1 MRPWYTRAL
10 RFVVSQV
17 RGWHVSLV
25 LAAVCGVALFLAF
38 TAHAAPTASTTTTF
52 YACLSSTGKDYLYN
66 VSTTTAPTCN
76 GADPV
81 VQWNDPGPVGPQGP
95 AGPAG
100 PQGATGPAGPTGP
113 QGPAGP
119 QGPSGAFVA
128 NLSNANLANADLR
141 YRNLSGAS
149 MNGANLNGAN
159 LTGAS
164 LSGSN
169 LTGAFLTNANLTNA
183 NLTGATMTSAGVT
196 GVIWSNTTCPDGT
209 NSATNGTVP
218 QSCLGHGV

>member
-52 YACLSSTGKDYLYN
+52 YACISGTGKQLLYN
-66 VSTTTAPTCN
+66 VSTTALPTCN
-76 GADPV
+76 GTDPAV
-81 VQWNDPGPVGPQGP
+81 SWNDPGPVGP
-95 AGPAG
+95 AG
-100 PQGATGPAGPTGP
+100 PQGAVGPAGPAGPTGP

-119 QGPSGAFVA
+119 QGPSGSGAFVA
-128 NLSNANLANADLR
+128 NLSSANLANADLR
-141 YRNLSGAS
+141 YRDLSGHNMTSAL
-149 MNGANLNGAN
+149 LNGSN

-169 LTGAFLTNANLTNA
+169 LTNAFLTNANLTNA
-183 NLTGATMTSAGVT
+183 NLTGATMTGAGVT

-218 QSCLGHGV
+218 QSCVGHGV